1 MLLKLGLF
9 FDGLILLNVFL
20 NLLDIEIISYLKLVQ
35 SLDPLPESVT
45 GYRR

>member
-9 FDGLILLNVFL
+9 FDGLFLLNVFL

-35 SLDPLPESVT
+35 SLDQVPESVT